1 MMSWEI
7 RPEIS
12 LDYPEVYQVNVEA
25 FGGNAEARLVDRLR
39 TAAHPV
45 ISLVALAD
53 NEVVGHIMFS
63 PVRIETPGQVALA
76 MGLGPLSVRPE
87 FQGGG
92 IGRDLVATGLDR
104 CRGIAAVAVVVLG
117 EPGYYSRFGFM
128 PARTFGLG
136 CEYDIPDEYFMALE
150 LIDNALGSASGL
162 VRYHSAFG
170 QV

>member
-12 LDYPEVYQVNVEA
+12 LDYPDVYQVNVDA

-45 ISLVALAD
+45 ISLVALVD
-53 NEVVGHIMFS
+53 NTVAGHILFS
-63 PVRIETPGQVALA
+63 PVSIEASGQAQLI

-87 FQGGG
+87 FQGCG
-92 IGRDLVATGLDR
+92 IGRDLVATGLER
-104 CRGIAAVAVVVLG
+104 CRRIAAAAVVVLG
-117 EPGYYSRFGFM
+117 EPGYYGRFGFI
-128 PARTFGLG
+128 PASTFGLDS
-136 CEYDIPDEYFMALE
+136 EYDVPNHYFMALE
-150 LIDNALGSASGL
+150 LNADALEDASGL
-162 VRYHSAFG
+162 VRYHPAFG